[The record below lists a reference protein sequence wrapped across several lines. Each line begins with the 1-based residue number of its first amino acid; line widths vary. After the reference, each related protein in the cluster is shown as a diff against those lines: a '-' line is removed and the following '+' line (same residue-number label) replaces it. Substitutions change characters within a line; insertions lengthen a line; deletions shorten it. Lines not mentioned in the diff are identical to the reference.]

1 MHTAQKQAHT
11 QSDWITRTPKWVL
24 LTLFWLLQ
32 GATLFFLQAFIYR
45 SQADIDV
52 DPDTQGRFF
61 GMFPD
66 GMWGSIPD
74 RTQIISLITDTEFI
88 YSMLIAIALLTIA
101 QMIFL
106 LPVRQPGL
114 ASSHGRSIRKSI
126 TIAGLVIGIL
136 FFAFIMGIGGFLQD
150 VHELNVEPDFIKD
163 LPGQSYTAI
172 AIIIGFAWL
181 VATPILIRFA
191 KPGPK
196 ETVLARLAKK
206 LFIGTIIEITLL
218 IPLDVMVRRKAS
230 CYCWA
235 GTYWALT
242 ICGFVGIFA
251 LGPAVFLPILSKRR
265 KTWYSG
271 HCGVC
276 GYDMIGMLDAPRCPE
291 CGTGWRANKYEN
303 DGNSSKSGTITP
315 EQHTP

>member
-1 MHTAQKQAHT
+1 MNTAPKQAQT
-11 QSDWITRTPKWVL
+11 RTDWITRTPKWVL
-24 LTLFWLLQ
+24 LTLYWLLQ
-32 GATLFFLQAFIYR
+32 GTILFFLQAFIYR
-45 SQADIDV
+45 SQADIDI
-52 DPDTQGRFF
+52 DQDAQGRFF

-66 GMWGSIPD
+66 GMWGSIPN

-88 YSMLIAIALLTIA
+88 YTMLIAIALLTIA

-114 ASSHGRSIRKSI
+114 VSSHGRSVRKSI

-136 FFAFIMGIGGFLQD
+136 FFAFIMGIAGFLQD
-150 VHELNVEPDFIKD
+150 VHELNIEPDFIND
-163 LPGQSYTAI
+163 LPGREYTAI
-172 AIIIGFAWL
+172 AIIIGFGWL
-181 VATPILIRFA
+181 VATPILIKFS

-196 ETVLARLAKK
+196 ETALARLAKK
-206 LFIGTIIEITLL
+206 LFIGTIIEIALL
-218 IPLDVMVRRKAS
+218 IPLDVMVRRSAN

-251 LGPAVFLPILSKRR
+251 LGPAVFLPILAKRR

-276 GYDMIGMLDAPRCPE
+276 GYDMVGMPDATRCPE
-291 CGTGWRANKYEN
+291 CGTGWRAKKHEN

-315 EQHTP
+315 EQHKI